1 MRFAKL
7 IFALWVGLSIGCGSG
22 TPTIDSS
29 PMSTAREMLEK
40 VADTGV
46 VGDQLKEI
54 EAELEKMRFTD
65 GSKATYLIKQLRQLK
80 LMKDAAKIKAVA
92 SDMAGQL

>member
-1 MRFAKL
+1 
-7 IFALWVGLSIGCGSG
+7 
-22 TPTIDSS
+22 
-29 PMSTAREMLEK
+29 MSTAREMLEK

-80 LMKDAAKIKAVA
+80 LMKDAAKIKAAA

>member
-1 MRFAKL
+1 
-7 IFALWVGLSIGCGSG
+7 
-22 TPTIDSS
+22 
-29 PMSTAREMLEK
+29 MSTAREMLEK